1 MTSRPIPKV
10 DSPEASAAALEL
22 SIKPFIDRFV
32 QKDRHDKAI
41 ASFLP
46 KQPRAH
52 WGDLAHMIDN
62 GRARPLEKSA
72 VAPWNAVRGVFLVED
87 RAYSM
92 ALETALA
99 LYAPG
104 DSLFIS
110 YEATFAVIRSATGQP
125 LLLT

>member
-1 MTSRPIPKV
+1 
-10 DSPEASAAALEL
+10 
-22 SIKPFIDRFV
+22 
-32 QKDRHDKAI
+32 
-41 ASFLP
+41 
-46 KQPRAH
+46 
-52 WGDLAHMIDN
+52 
-62 GRARPLEKSA
+62 
-72 VAPWNAVRGVFLVED
+72 VRGVFLVED

-99 LYAPG
+99 LYVPG